1 MKTRRVSALHFL
13 EGAPLGGPVSGPFG
27 PSPSSDLSRPLTPQP
42 RAEAAWPRGLGL
54 LRLPLL
60 RRLLF
65 LPVYSEAHADPTG
78 GQEARPVHTLE
89 SVPPRTRV
97 NSSFS
102 ICAPCSGPS
111 APGGPPPARGGDASQ
126 IPQHA
131 DFLLFSFQVLYWTGL
146 VA

>member
-89 SVPPRTRV
+89 AVPPRTRV

-111 APGGPPPARGGDASQ
+111 APGGRSCVLHVHLCVPGAEAIPAHSRHSV
-126 IPQHA
+126 HT
-131 DFLLFSFQVLYWTGL
+131 TGSTW
-146 VA
+146 